1 MGNNRLIKTA
11 LITTILI
18 SGLVSCSDELDMSGF
33 IISRDQVNERFEQS
47 MEFNSQDTCRVVSLD
62 TASYS
67 FLVAGDCHVGGTLN
81 LERFSLEASRPGIT
95 FFMLAGDLTT
105 GHEEDYDVFRDHLNR
120 HYTIPCFLIA
130 GNHDLYFNGWDTY
143 YDYFGSS
150 TYTFTVET
158 NGAYDLFICLD
169 SGSGTLGDRQIN
181 WLKNILVNTRH
192 NYRNCIILS
201 HSNMFRS
208 HRTLSTNPPV
218 EELYF
223 LLDLF
228 SDHHVDMVIM
238 GHDHERS
245 VEVFGNTTYLTLDA
259 IEDGYEGAS
268 YVRID
273 NESGALKYS
282 YNPLSVI
289 D

>member
-1 MGNNRLIKTA
+1 MGNNRLINKA
-11 LITTILI
+11 LTTILI

-33 IISRDQVNERFEQS
+33 IISPDQVNERFEQS
-47 MEFNSQDTCRVVSLD
+47 IEFNSRNTGRVIVLD
-62 TASYS
+62 TAGYS
-67 FLVAGDCHVGGTLN
+67 FLVAGDCHVGGTSN
-81 LERFSLEASRPGIT
+81 MERFSFEASHPGIS
-95 FFMLAGDLTT
+95 FFMLAGDLTS
-105 GHEEDYDVFRDHLNR
+105 GHKEDYDILRDHLDL
-120 HYTIPCFLIA
+120 HYTIPYFLIA
-130 GNHDLYFNGWDTY
+130 GNHDLYFNGWSTY

-158 NGAYDLFICLD
+158 NGADDLFICLD
-169 SGSGTLGDRQIN
+169 SGSGTLGDRQMN
-181 WLKNILVNTRH
+181 WLKNILENTRH

-208 HRTLSTNPPV
+208 RRTLSTNPPV

-273 NESGALKYS
+273 NENGALKYRF
-282 YNPLSVI
+282 NPLSEI